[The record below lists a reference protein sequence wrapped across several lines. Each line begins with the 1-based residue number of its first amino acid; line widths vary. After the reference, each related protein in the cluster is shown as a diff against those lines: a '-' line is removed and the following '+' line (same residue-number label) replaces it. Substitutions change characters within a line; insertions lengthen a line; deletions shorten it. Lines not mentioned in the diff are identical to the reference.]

1 MPTIVNSVQL
11 FGTLNSSYLL
21 SKYGRKDLFI
31 LGGYGMSISLFAI
44 FLGLMIQDSLNGLGT
59 FLILVGLGACSIVFG
74 MTIGPC
80 TWLYISEIADPEVV
94 PYAAALNR
102 LAAVLS
108 ITLFPIVTASLLNG
122 DCNFIFLFFS
132 AIMLYFSFF
141 YKKYLI

>member
-1 MPTIVNSVQL
+1 MCV
-11 FGTLNSSYLL
+11 
-21 SKYGRKDLFI
+21 
-31 LGGYGMSISLFAI
+31 SLFSI

-59 FLILVGLGACSIVFG
+59 FMILVGLGVVSISFG

-80 TWLYISEIADPEVV
+80 TWLYISEVADPEVV

-108 ITLFPIVTASLLNG
+108 ITLFPIITGSLLNG
-122 DCNFIFLFFS
+122 ECTFIFLFF
-132 AIMLYFSFF
+132 AAVMLYFSSF